1 MIGKTKQRDSKYK
14 YCFQLLASTENGYDR
29 AAYFLL
35 LREHNSKTL
44 FLFAKNVSTSTYRHT
59 HTHTHTRRSLFV
71 FQRNIQIKMNLQTEL
86 EMEAEEMAK

>member
-1 MIGKTKQRDSKYK
+1 MATTARHIFFYEGNTIAKRYFSLLKTFRPPH
-14 YCFQLLASTENGYDR
+14 T
-29 AAYFLL
+29 
-35 LREHNSKTL
+35 
-44 FLFAKNVSTSTYRHT
+44 VT

>member
-35 LREHNSKTL
+35 RREHNSKTL

-59 HTHTHTRRSLFV
+59 HTHTHRSLFV
-71 FQRNIQIKMNLQTEL
+71 FQRNIQIKMNLQIEL